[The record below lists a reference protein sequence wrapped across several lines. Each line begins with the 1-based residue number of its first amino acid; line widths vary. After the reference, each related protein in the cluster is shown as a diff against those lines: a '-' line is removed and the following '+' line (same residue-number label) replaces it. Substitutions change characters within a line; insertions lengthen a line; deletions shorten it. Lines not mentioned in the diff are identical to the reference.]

1 MIMHDYKVKVTRNA
15 HVNGMALSDDMEIR
29 LQCDVYP
36 MGNIAAK
43 AKIVERFKAKYGI
56 DITKAW
62 NYVKVEKVS

>member
-1 MIMHDYKVKVTRNA
+1 
-15 HVNGMALSDDMEIR
+15 MALSDDMEIR
-29 LQCDVYP
+29 LQCDVNP